1 MLTSSLSAQSTPAE
15 LAQERSAF
23 AEWLAA
29 APTSPLAAIAV
40 QPIGAG
46 FRLGPADAEVPL
58 DGVEEHRISVEGGA
72 VTLVGASGRRVL
84 PSGRPV
90 PLGAYTLAAAG
101 AGARRTVTVYGRP
114 KPDKAASYY
123 PYDGRMVFVGP
134 LSPPERPG
142 KVRVLAADGVEVEAA
157 EAGTV
162 VVPID
167 GRSVRL
173 LVRRIP
179 TGAEDEAELEI
190 FFRDAT
196 NDRGTYPAG
205 PVRRAHPDGRGR
217 YRLDL
222 NRARNPFCAYS
233 SVFPCPAP
241 WRGNTIDA
249 AVEAG
254 ERYHGGGLA
263 TPPGARTAVRSAAIA
278 LRRAAARLV
287 RGQGRRRAS
296 GERCSTLPEA
306 SFGSAC
312 NRAGPRPVARQ
323 SLQRL
328 RAASRFPQ
336 VTVAG
341 DTSCSRWRTT
351 RRPSPRS
358 RPAIR
363 WSGPIATS
371 ATGDRG

>member
-1 MLTSSLSAQSTPAE
+1 MIAHGRAGPRAALAALVMLTPSLSAQTTPAE

-40 QPIGAG
+40 HPIGAG
-46 FRLGPADAEVPL
+46 LRLGPADADVPL
-58 DGVEEHRISVEGGA
+58 DGIAEHRISLQDGS
-72 VTLVGASGRRVL
+72 VTLEGASGRRVL
-84 PSGRPV
+84 PLGRPV
-90 PLGAYTLAAAG
+90 PLGPYTLAAAG

-114 KPDKAASYY
+114 TAGKPASHY

-134 LSPPERPG
+134 LSPPARPG
-142 KVRVLAADGVEVEAA
+142 PVRLLAPDGVEVEAV

-162 VVPID
+162 VVPMD

-190 FFRDAT
+190 FFRDST

-205 PVRRAHPDGRGR
+205 RFVALVPLGDGR

-222 NRARNPFCAYS
+222 NRARNPFCAYN

-249 AVEAG
+249 SVEAG
-254 ERYHGGGLA
+254 ERYLGGGLA
-263 TPPGARTAVRSAAIA
+263 IP
-278 LRRAAARLV
+278 
-287 RGQGRRRAS
+287 S
-296 GERCSTLPEA
+296 GTD
-306 SFGSAC
+306 
-312 NRAGPRPVARQ
+312 RP
-323 SLQRL
+323 
-328 RAASRFPQ
+328 
-336 VTVAG
+336 
-341 DTSCSRWRTT
+341 
-351 RRPSPRS
+351 
-358 RPAIR
+358 
-363 WSGPIATS
+363 
-371 ATGDRG
+371 